1 MTSPVRNLVAGSGVA
16 VLLAMV
22 FAAPTIAG
30 IATWKIFLA
39 GLGLL
44 FFMLS
49 YGRGAET
56 K

>member
-1 MTSPVRNLVAGSGVA
+1 MASPLRNILAGSGVA

-22 FAAPTIAG
+22 LAAPTIAG
-30 IATWKIFLA
+30 ISSWKILLA
-39 GLGLL
+39 GLGLIL
-44 FFMLS
+44 FMLS